1 MEDSTHIDSTKISL
15 YIQQLEFTVSNL
27 EATITRMKKEC
38 FDPKEFYGTAITVDA
53 CARMHSVCTVTVRE
67 YVHAGLIPTHPDST
81 SRKILIFTI
90 DALLLDFK
98 QLKQKYKE
106 LKLSI

>member
-38 FDPKEFYGTAITVDA
+38 FDPKNSMD
-53 CARMHSVCTVTVRE
+53 RDNR
-67 YVHAGLIPTHPDST
+67 
-81 SRKILIFTI
+81 
-90 DALLLDFK
+90 
-98 QLKQKYKE
+98 
-106 LKLSI
+106 

>member
-38 FDPKEFYGTAITVDA
+38 FDPKKFYGTATFPERVPVPEAIRGTGI
-53 CARMHSVCTVTVRE
+53 R
-67 YVHAGLIPTHPDST
+67 
-81 SRKILIFTI
+81 
-90 DALLLDFK
+90 
-98 QLKQKYKE
+98 
-106 LKLSI
+106 

>member
-38 FDPKEFYGTAITVDA
+38 FDPKKFYGTAITVDA

-67 YVHAGLIPTHPDST
+67 YVHAGLIP
-81 SRKILIFTI
+81 
-90 DALLLDFK
+90 LLLDFK

>member
-38 FDPKEFYGTAITVDA
+38 FDPKKFYGTAITVDA
-53 CARMHSVCTVTVRE
+53 CTTCVSRLSVSMFMQDSFR
-67 YVHAGLIPTHPDST
+67 LIRIAPLEKSSYLQQMPYCST
-81 SRKILIFTI
+81 SNSSSKNI
-90 DALLLDFK
+90 K
-98 QLKQKYKE
+98 N
-106 LKLSI
+106 

>member
-15 YIQQLEFTVSNL
+15 YVQQLEFTVRNL
-27 EATITRMKKEC
+27 EATVAKEC
-38 FDPKEFYGTAITVDA
+38 FDPQKFYGTAITVDA
-53 CARMHSVCTVTVRE
+53 CARMHNVCVETVRE
-67 YVHAGLIPTHPDST
+67 YVHAGFIPTHPDST
-81 SRKILIFTI
+81 SRKILILTT

-98 QLKQKYKE
+98 QLKRKYKE

>member
-38 FDPKEFYGTAITVDA
+38 FDPKKFYGTAITVDA

-67 YVHAGLIPTHPDST
+67 YAHSPGQHLPENSHIHNRCLIARLQTAQA
-81 SRKILIFTI
+81 KI
-90 DALLLDFK
+90 
-98 QLKQKYKE
+98 
-106 LKLSI
+106 

>member
-1 MEDSTHIDSTKISL
+1 MEDSTHIDSTKIGL
-15 YIQQLEFTVSNL
+15 YIQQLEFAVSNL
-27 EATITRMKKEC
+27 EATVTRMKKEC
-38 FDPKEFYGTAITVDA
+38 FDPKKFYGTAITADA
-53 CARMHSVCTVTVRE
+53 CARMHSVCAVTVRE

>member
-38 FDPKEFYGTAITVDA
+38 FDPKKFYGTAITVDA

-67 YVHAGLIPTHPDST
+67 YVHATHPDST

>member
-38 FDPKEFYGTAITVDA
+38 FDPKKFYGTAITVDA

-67 YVHAGLIPTHPDST
+67 YVHAGLIPTHPGQHLPENSHIHNRCLIARLQT
-81 SRKILIFTI
+81 AQAKI
-90 DALLLDFK
+90 
-98 QLKQKYKE
+98 
-106 LKLSI
+106 

>member
-38 FDPKEFYGTAITVDA
+38 FDPKKFYGTAITVDA
-53 CARMHSVCTVTVRE
+53 
-67 YVHAGLIPTHPDST
+67 
-81 SRKILIFTI
+81 
-90 DALLLDFK
+90 
-98 QLKQKYKE
+98 
-106 LKLSI
+106 